1 MKFITYSFFA
11 ICLFILLS
19 CNKDEE
25 APIGPDIRFV
35 VGPNLVTNDTTLNFG
50 QKINIR
56 ITANKGN
63 SNITLFQIN
72 INKDGELTSIDSGVN
87 TDYLTFEKTLT
98 KGIADVEKWTFLV
111 RDKNLQSD
119 EISITLNKTGE
130 IEYKPAKHFGPLTLG
145 AQNNPSGESFF
156 SFVNNSIYTIEEAY
170 NNQEIIHLLYYF
182 DELTGEDNVISS
194 PGANIDESVF
204 PQETIGLTN
213 WETRFTTR
221 FIEKTAIVSVEEFD
235 AAENDSLIL
244 AHTFEFSSGKR
255 KCKNL
260 SANDIFAFVT
270 EDQKEGLI
278 KVIRVVGEKEG
289 SVEFEM
295 KWRE

>member
-1 MKFITYSFFA
+1 MKFFTYSLFA
-11 ICLFILLS
+11 ICLFIITS
-19 CNKDEE
+19 CNKEDEV
-25 APIGPDIRFV
+25 AIGPDIRFV
-35 VGPNLVTNDTTLNFG
+35 VGPNLVTTDTTLNFG
-50 QKINIR
+50 QKINIK

-72 INKDGELTSIDSGVN
+72 IDKDGELTSIDSGVN

-98 KGIADVEKWTFLV
+98 KGIAEVEKWTFLV
-111 RDKNLQSD
+111 RDKNLQSE

-145 AQNNPSGESFF
+145 AQNNPTGESFF
-156 SFVNNSIYTIEEAY
+156 SFENYTIYTIQDAFY
-170 NNQEIIHLLYYF
+170 NQDKINLLYYF

-204 PQETIGLTN
+204 PQENIGLTN

-221 FIEKTAIVSVEEFD
+221 FIEKTDEITVEEFD
-235 AAENDSLIL
+235 ACINDSLIL
-244 AHTFEFSSGKR
+244 THTFEFSSGKR

-260 SANDIFAFVT
+260 VANDIFAFVT
-270 EDQKEGLI
+270 ENQKEGLI
-278 KVIRVVGEKEG
+278 KVIQVTGEKEG